1 MRQIGCAMNGN
12 GDFFGGPVTPP
23 PNPAMTHTR
32 EYADFSTGVRP
43 PVQSAGTPVVPIVLI
58 VVGVLVAVAAFAG
71 YRVMMSGTQIELP
84 DELLGLERVDPDSA
98 MAQEVERSYS
108 ELETYMGEDF
118 ELHVGTYTKDQQLLV
133 VAAAEIGESGAAGQ
147 DEFFAGLSEGIASQL
162 PTARFAEEDAG
173 AQGGRMQC
181 VDMPSAGS
189 GTGACAWIA
198 DETFGIVVMSSPGT
212 DMADAT
218 RSVREA
224 IES

>member
-1 MRQIGCAMNGN
+1 M
-12 GDFFGGPVTPP
+12 
-23 PNPAMTHTR
+23 
-32 EYADFSTGVRP
+32 
-43 PVQSAGTPVVPIVLI
+43 
-58 VVGVLVAVAAFAG
+58 AVAAFAG
-71 YRVMMSGTQIELP
+71 YRVMMSGTQIDLP

-98 MAQEVERSYS
+98 MAEEVERSYS

-118 ELHVGTYTKDQQLLV
+118 ELHVGTYTNDQQLLV

-147 DEFFAGLSEGIASQL
+147 DEFFAGLSEGIASEL

-181 VDMPSAGS
+181 VDMPSAG
-189 GTGACAWIA
+189 GGAGACAWIA

-224 IES
+224 IEN

>member
-1 MRQIGCAMNGN
+1 MRQIGYAMNSN
-12 GDFFGGPVTPP
+12 DDFFGGTVTPI
-23 PNPAMTHTR
+23 PNPALTNTR
-32 EYADFSTGVRP
+32 EYGDFTTGVRP
-43 PVQSAGTPVVPIVLI
+43 PAQSTANPFLPVILI
-58 VVGVLVAVAAFAG
+58 VIGILVAVAAFAG
-71 YRVMMSGTQIELP
+71 YRVMTSGTQIELP

-98 MAQEVERSYS
+98 MAQEVESSYS

-118 ELHVGTYTKDQQLLV
+118 ELHVGTYTQDQQLLV
-133 VAAAEIGESGAAGQ
+133 VAAAEIGESGATGQ
-147 DEFFAGLSEGIASQL
+147 DEFFAGLSEGGTSQL

-181 VDMPSAGS
+181 VDMPTAGGSA
-189 GTGACAWIA
+189 GACAWIA

-218 RSVREA
+218 RTIREA